1 MMQEEVVSE
10 PNDSLMDQAPVEEEE
25 VSAPSSGLM
34 GRPE

>member
-1 MMQEEVVSE
+1 MDQAPVTE
-10 PNDSLMDQAPVEEEE
+10 SLMDQAPVEEEE